1 MGGSSRVGKRIAR
14 RACDLCRNRRTQCVF
29 QDDGA
34 SACRKCLD
42 AGVLCTFLTDRK
54 PRGPPSRHVAEA
66 RQKGAVVDGKACQ
79 RDDAAVYSDLPI
91 GPLSVAHFAPEPAFF
106 AILDDF
112 VRRVYPVLPLIHI
125 PSFTANLS
133 HRAFETDPA
142 FFRLCISLCAV
153 TVASIP
159 RKILSYGVTGYKDA
173 RELVNRASHL
183 VLMSRIT
190 TTPEWQD
197 RATVDSMVVSVVLA
211 MASHYAGKPNA
222 GWAYA
227 SEAVHFFRELKLYR
241 EEAYQG
247 FNAIEGE
254 LCKRSFWLL
263 FIIQIHDRMS
273 FIIPHTGL
281 SYDPKHTDWEFLLP
295 LELSDD
301 ELAGETLGDATTTN
315 GVPVISGFVALVK
328 VFVCIVDYLDT
339 AFPGPS
345 AYIGLSPGALSARL
359 LPQPA
364 PYQHTFRPL
373 LELPLLDCLS
383 RVTAGLHATLGHLPV
398 ELRMPR
404 HGDDSSA
411 KLLAHLSP
419 DIAGQFEIMRA
430 NVHITGIYIRS
441 TILEMCLNKLQTIDR
456 SASPGRTPDAKQLDI
471 ITAQLWQMKESLARE
486 LLDVLSI
493 SSSDTLESNGSS
505 LIQKIREIA
514 ATFLDYGDA
523 QLRDIERRSR
533 EYLEQ
538 FAEILANLDHAP
550 GSPLRLLSE

>member
-1 MGGSSRVGKRIAR
+1 M
-14 RACDLCRNRRTQCVF
+14 
-29 QDDGA
+29 
-34 SACRKCLD
+34 
-42 AGVLCTFLTDRK
+42 
-54 PRGPPSRHVAEA
+54 
-66 RQKGAVVDGKACQ
+66 
-79 RDDAAVYSDLPI
+79 YSDLPI

-112 VRRVYPVLPLIHI
+112 VRRVYPVLPLIHV

-241 EEAYQG
+241 EEAYQR

-263 FIIQIHDRMS
+263 FIIQMSVSTLLVVVVVKGSANVYHPRFSHDRMS

-301 ELAGETLGDATTTN
+301 ELAGVTLGDATTTN

-339 AFPGPS
+339 AFPGPP

-505 LIQKIREIA
+505 LVS
-514 ATFLDYGDA
+514 
-523 QLRDIERRSR
+523 RDRIHP
-533 EYLEQ
+533 
-538 FAEILANLDHAP
+538 HAV
-550 GSPLRLLSE
+550 LLTSLLQ